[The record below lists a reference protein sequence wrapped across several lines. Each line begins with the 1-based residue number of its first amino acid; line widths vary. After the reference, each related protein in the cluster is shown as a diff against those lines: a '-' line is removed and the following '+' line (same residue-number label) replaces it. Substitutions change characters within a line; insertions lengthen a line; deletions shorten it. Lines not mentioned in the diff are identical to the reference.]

1 MSDYA
6 IAFGLGGPTI
16 INETPQST
24 MTEDNDKSSCSVVQE
39 TSVPF
44 GSNGIDEEP
53 LKYDN
58 ASKECKS
65 PGAAN
70 AGLANSANES
80 PKSSHD
86 TSNLSTCSDWFNTTR
101 EEMILYEKFG
111 EEYDVIVEK
120 MSKEEKI
127 KLREEVSKA
136 TPKDAREL
144 LGTNDMLPDQQ
155 DIRQPSST
163 SNSDIK
169 VFC

>member
-1 MSDYA
+1 
-6 IAFGLGGPTI
+6 
-16 INETPQST
+16 
-24 MTEDNDKSSCSVVQE
+24 MTEDNDKSSCFAVQE

-44 GSNGIDEEP
+44 DCNGIEEEP
-53 LKYDN
+53 LKHDN

-65 PGAAN
+65 PDAAN
-70 AGLANSANES
+70 DSLVNSANES

-111 EEYDVIVEK
+111 GEYDVIVEK

-127 KLREEVSKA
+127 KLREEVAKA

-144 LGTNDMLPDQQ
+144 LGTNDMLSDQP

-163 SNSDIK
+163 SNSIMK
-169 VFC
+169 VFYY